1 MVLLV
6 VLKKKEEKQLETREI
21 MRLHVLLYNKLN
33 AIQDQLD
40 GDTVSYLIEKSEQE
54 TTALRLKKKRQGQ
67 HNKKTT
73 NL

>member
-33 AIQDQLD
+33 AIQDQFD
-40 GDTVSYLIEKSEQE
+40 GDTVSSSDREIRRRNNSI
-54 TTALRLKKKRQGQ
+54 TT
-67 HNKKTT
+67 
-73 NL
+73 

>member
-1 MVLLV
+1 V

-33 AIQDQLD
+33 AIQDQFD
-40 GDTVSYLIEKSEQE
+40 GDTVSYLIEKSEEE
-54 TTALRLKKKRQGQ
+54 TTTLRLKKKRQGQ

>member
-1 MVLLV
+1 
-6 VLKKKEEKQLETREI
+6 

-33 AIQDQLD
+33 AIQDQFD
-40 GDTVSYLIEKSEQE
+40 GDTVSYLIEKSEEE
-54 TTALRLKKKRQGQ
+54 TTTLRLKKKRQGQ